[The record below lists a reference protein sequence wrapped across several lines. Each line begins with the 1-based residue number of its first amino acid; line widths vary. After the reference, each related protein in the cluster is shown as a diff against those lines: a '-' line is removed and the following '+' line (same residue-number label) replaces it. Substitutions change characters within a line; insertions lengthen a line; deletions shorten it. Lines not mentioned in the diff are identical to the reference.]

1 MLVKLL
7 WSRGVIRN
15 RNYLRCCGNR
25 SYYSVKEVFSS
36 ANDKGGEN
44 WSRFWMKT
52 FSLHEKD
59 EKFVELLEPIKLVNR
74 IGKLILERAI
84 IIPKSDNSLLFI
96 PNLNLY
102 APLSNSVVQTQHVI
116 VDGVSTVQQSHERLS
131 GEGLKIVFFG
141 FAPRAQHLESL
152 PEDTDRV
159 VHEERRL
166 TLNKALEKSS
176 NILGEDLLGSKFAGT
191 PPSKMYRSFIAPRK
205 GILMNPSLANVE
217 RAAER
222 TANQIEMALRQL
234 RADEAEYLRNTDK
247 SAAIVQKRKERS
259 LHPVALVLDNL
270 RSALN
275 VGSIFRT
282 AETAGIQEVVTAG
295 ITAHPPN
302 PKLKKTALSAVELV
316 PSRHFDDIL
325 SAIQTLKNEGYTIIA
340 METTSISK
348 QYHSVDYSQ
357 YSKTALILG
366 NEITGVDPRI
376 MEKADLVVEIPTYGT
391 KNSLNVGSAASIVL
405 FEILRQRT
413 TGSVNMIK

>member
-1 MLVKLL
+1 LVKIL
-7 WSRGVIRN
+7 
-15 RNYLRCCGNR
+15 
-25 SYYSVKEVFSS
+25 VKSF
-36 ANDKGGEN
+36 
-44 WSRFWMKT
+44 T
-52 FSLHEKD
+52 LHEKD
-59 EKFVELLEPIKLVNR
+59 EKALESLETSRLLDR
-74 IGKLILERAI
+74 IGKLILEKTI
-84 IIPKSDNSLLFI
+84 NIPQSNNCLLFI
-96 PNLNLY
+96 PSLKLFV
-102 APLSNSVVQTQHVI
+102 PLSSNVMQTQHV
-116 VDGVSTVQQSHERLS
+116 VVERAPSLMHSHS
-131 GEGLKIVFFG
+131 NPPVEGLKVIFCG
-141 FAPRAQHLESL
+141 FSPRAQHLESL

-159 VHEERRL
+159 VHEERL
-166 TLNKALEKSS
+166 LALNKALKKSS
-176 NILGEDLLGSKFAGT
+176 NTSGEDLLSSKYAGT
-191 PPSKMYRSFIAPRK
+191 PPSKMYRSFIAPRQ
-205 GILMNPSLANVE
+205 GILMNPSLANVD

-247 SAAIVQKRKERS
+247 SKAVTHEQRERS

-316 PSRHFDDIL
+316 SSRHFEDTL
-325 SAIQTLKNEGYTIIA
+325 LAIQTLKDEGYSIIT

-348 QYHSVDYSQ
+348 QYHLVDYSQ
-357 YSKTALILG
+357 FTKMALILG
-366 NEITGVDPRI
+366 NEITGVDPRVI
-376 MEKADLVVEIPTYGT
+376 EKADLVIEIPTYGI

-413 TGSVNMIK
+413 TSKTTAKK